1 MELFLPGIATLLI
14 IGLIVFLVLPRLGA
28 PVLAALSV
36 VLLVYGVYNHIQLF
50 SSEYRFSTWQ
60 DRLKEY
66 ASFIIIGA
74 LILGILLYLG
84 FLYATQG
91 ASALP
96 ASNVPVANA
105 AEVVNTANDAINT
118 VTNTVANAAAA
129 VTNTASNAVTGVTN
143 ALGITNTNRRPN
155 ANYQNRQGVLSNLGK
170 ILTTPLTA
178 ANNAIRNIR
187 NNRPVF

>member
-14 IGLIVFLVLPRLGA
+14 IGLIVFLILPRLGA

-105 AEVVNTANDAINT
+105 AEIVNTANDAINA
-118 VTNTVANAAAA
+118 VTNTVANAASAI
-129 VTNTASNAVTGVTN
+129 TNTVSGVTN
-143 ALGITNTNRRPN
+143 AIGITNTNKRN
-155 ANYQNRQGVLSNLGK
+155 NGNYQNRQGVLSNLGK
-170 ILTTPLTA
+170 ILTTPIAA

>member
-105 AEVVNTANDAINT
+105 VEVVNTANDAINT

-129 VTNTASNAVTGVTN
+129 VTNTAANAVTGVTN
-143 ALGITNTNRRPN
+143 ALGITNRRN
-155 ANYQNRQGVLSNLGK
+155 NGNYQNRQGVLSNLGK